1 MKYILIN
8 MLRFVEFYISIR
20 GKTLTKGSCPKH
32 SALLRDSFGNLDV
45 DYYDVATK
53 TFLHLDCLG
62 LFVVLRR
69 KAGKDWR

>member
-32 SALLRDSFGNLDV
+32 SALLREEDV
-45 DYYDVATK
+45 DYYDAATK

-62 LFVVLRR
+62 LFVILKR
-69 KAGKDWR
+69 KVGRDWR